1 MADVSALTDKV
12 SERARY
18 LFDEAVAGFADRL
31 DRVVPVGEPD
41 VLGRGRVGP
50 RLRDTFFR
58 NPTRTT
64 GMSLSADIGYTAPQ
78 AFYSN
83 NLIPPH
89 TRPIVPKRPGYPL
102 RFWSNSAGAE
112 IRTMSVNHPGNAQS
126 DSLGWWDKQLTPVSW
141 RNELEAS
148 Q

>member
-1 MADVSALTDKV
+1 MADVSSLTDKV

-31 DRVVPVGEPD
+31 DRVVPIGEVD

-50 RLRDTFFR
+50 KLRDTFFR

-64 GMSLSADIGYTAPQ
+64 GMMYSADIGYTAPQ

-83 NLIPPH
+83 NLMPPH
-89 TRPIVPKRPGYPL
+89 PIPLRRLPYPL
-102 RFWSNSAGAE
+102 RFWSNLEGAE
-112 IRTMSVNHPGNAQS
+112 IRTMKVNHPGNVNA

>member
-1 MADVSALTDKV
+1 MADVSGLTDKV

-18 LFDEAVAGFADRL
+18 LFDEAVSGFADRL
-31 DRVVPVGEPD
+31 DRVVPIGEVD

-50 RLRDTFFR
+50 KLRDTFFR

-64 GMSLSADIGYTAPQ
+64 GTTYSAEIGYTAPQ
-78 AFYSN
+78 ALFSN
-83 NLIPPH
+83 NLMPPH
-89 TRPIVPKRPGYPL
+89 VITPRRPGYPL
-102 RFWSNSAGAE
+102 RFWSNLEGGEVRAM
-112 IRTMSVNHPGNAQS
+112 RVNHPGNVNA
-126 DSLGWWDKQLTPVSW
+126 DSLGWWDKQLTPASW